1 MATKTKERTEIE
13 GVKVY
18 CAYDE
23 VLDIEDLKPNP
34 LNPNTHPKQQITM
47 LAEIIEK
54 TGWRAPITVSTL
66 SGFIVKG
73 HGRLQ
78 AAKQAG
84 FKKVPVEYQHFK
96 NEDEERA
103 ALLADNRI
111 AELSEIDNKILS
123 EMFEDFNFSEFG
135 ELTGYSQEDYDELMS
150 AIDEVEEVA
159 DVDTVITP
167 PKVAFTKNGDIWEIG
182 KHRLVCGDS
191 SKIKTYQAL
200 LGDDKA
206 DMIVTDPP
214 YNVDYEG
221 KTKDKLKIQNDK
233 MSDSS
238 FYDFLLSCF
247 TPMVQFLK
255 EGGAFYCWHA
265 DSERV
270 NFQTALEAAGVL
282 VKQTII
288 WAKNTMVMGRQD
300 YQWKHEPCL
309 YGWRAGAAH
318 WFVDDRKQT
327 TVWNCDKPV
336 RNDIHPT
343 MKPVEL
349 FTKAINNSTKP
360 GAIVVDAFCG
370 SGTCIIAC
378 EKTGRK
384 ARTIEKDPTFCDSI
398 IKRYLTIFKGAD
410 AKCIRDGEVIKHPL
424 CAEG

>member
-1 MATKTKERTEIE
+1 MAVKTKERTVID
-13 GVKVY
+13 GIKVY

-23 VLDIEDLKPNP
+23 IMDIEELKPNP
-34 LNPNTHPKQQITM
+34 LNPNTHPKQQIKM

-54 TGWRAPITVSTL
+54 TGWRAPITVSTR

-78 AAKQAG
+78 AAKLAG
-84 FKKVPVEYQHFK
+84 FTKVPVEMQNFTS
-96 NEDEERA
+96 EDEEKA

-111 AELSEIDNKILS
+111 AELSEIDNNILS
-123 EMFEDFNFSEFG
+123 EMFEDFNFEDYG
-135 ELTGYSQEDYDELMS
+135 NLTGYSQEDYDALVT
-150 AIDEVEEVA
+150 AIEEPEQTADE
-159 DVDTVITP
+159 DTVIAP
-167 PKVAFTKNGDIWEIG
+167 PKVAFTKPGDIWELG
-182 KHRLVCGDS
+182 RHRLICGDS
-191 SKIKTYQAL
+191 SKIKTYQKL

-206 DMIVTDPP
+206 DMVLTDPP

-233 MSDSS
+233 KTDNE
-238 FYDFLLSCF
+238 FYSFLLSCF

-282 VKQTII
+282 VKQNIV
-288 WAKNTMVMGRQD
+288 WVKNTMVMGRQD

-349 FTKAINNSTKP
+349 FLKAIENSTKP
-360 GAIVVDAFCG
+360 GGIVVDGFGG
-370 SGTCIIAC
+370 SGTTIISC
-378 EKTGRK
+378 EKSGRI
-384 ARTIEKDPTFCDSI
+384 ARVVELDTTFCDSI
-398 IKRYLTIFKGAD
+398 VKRYLTIYKGAT
-410 AKCIRDGEVIKHPL
+410 ATCIRDGEVINHPL
-424 CAEG
+424 KAEV